1 MWLCGHVYRG
11 GEGVRDEGVGAGE
24 SEGMKETLMVGG

>member
-1 MWLCGHVYRG
+1 VWLCGHVYRG

-24 SEGMKETLMVGG
+24 SEGIKRL